1 MFDPDHLAPGNDAH
15 PGPADDA
22 HRASTADG
30 ADAEAKLV
38 RAVVAT
44 AAGTTVNPFDRSS
57 YAKASSAGYSNA
69 LGRGLELA
77 LTLAVMV
84 GLGWFIDRQ
93 AGTSPLFTIVLSVV
107 GFAGIAVKL
116 KLGYDLEMREHT
128 DGAVWNRSADDAG
141 ATRPGAHGPV
151 TP

>member
-22 HRASTADG
+22 HRAPVADG
-30 ADAEAKLV
+30 ADTEAKLV

-44 AAGTTVNPFDRSS
+44 AAGTTVNPLDRSS
-57 YAKASSAGYSNA
+57 YAKATGAGYGNA
-69 LGRGLELA
+69 MGRGLELA

-84 GLGWFIDRQ
+84 GVGWFIDRQ

-116 KLGYDLEMREHT
+116 KLGYDLEMNEHT
-128 DGAVWNRSADDAG
+128 DGAVWNRSAEDARG
-141 ATRPGAHGPV
+141 TTPGAHGPV
-151 TP
+151 AS